1 MAIEQLLDRVRPF
14 FQQAFEKAAMGEDL
28 IWDITWT
35 VLPTP
40 AGPEIMYL
48 LYVNCASLDRIGL
61 RLQHQFPIPVSG
73 VGDELIESEVRKN
86 VNLLLNERQKR
97 LTQAQ
102 NGQAQL
108 PDNSG
113 PPGGIIMP

>member
-1 MAIEQLLDRVRPF
+1 MATEQLLNRIRPF

-28 IWDITWT
+28 IWDITWAMF
-35 VLPTP
+35 PTP

-48 LYVNCASLDRIGL
+48 LYVNCAALDRIGL
-61 RLQHQFPIPVSG
+61 RLQHQFPLPVSG
-73 VGDELIESEVRKN
+73 IGDELMEAEVRKN
-86 VNLLLNERQKR
+86 VNLLLHERQKR

-108 PDNSG
+108 PD
-113 PPGGIIMP
+113 PGTPGNIIMP